1 MSKQKNFICSF
12 KSMWKS
18 KVYTTLGQHRVIGS
32 WISAAC
38 VRWGPEKM
46 RSRELPTQASG
57 DWSHTQGHRWPVVQ
71 RPLSDLCTTRKWQHR
86 KAETT
91 DSLHFLF
98 SFYCQIKSHSS
109 ILHVRS
115 TIGCQNNVPFEGD
128 WIVLYYATNVP
139 IYKSE
144 LSKGSLLDF

>member
-71 RPLSDLCTTRKWQHR
+71 RPLSDLIPP
-86 KAETT
+86 ES
-91 DSLHFLF
+91 DSTEKQKQLIVFTFCFLF
-98 SFYCQIKSHSS
+98 IAKSNL
-109 ILHVRS
+109 ILVFFMS
-115 TIGCQNNVPFEGD
+115 G
-128 WIVLYYATNVP
+128 A
-139 IYKSE
+139 
-144 LSKGSLLDF
+144 LLGARTMFRLKVTG

>member
-1 MSKQKNFICSF
+1 MFIQKYVKEQSIH
-12 KSMWKS
+12 
-18 KVYTTLGQHRVIGS
+18 TLGQHKVIGS
-32 WISAAC
+32 WISTAC
-38 VRWGPEKM
+38 VKWGPKNCPH
-46 RSRELPTQASG
+46 RRPG
-57 DWSHTQGHRWPVVQ
+57 DWSDTRGHTRPVIQ
-71 RPLSDLCTTRKWQHR
+71 RPLSDLCNTRKWQHR

-139 IYKSE
+139 IYKS
-144 LSKGSLLDF
+144 